1 MGAHPF
7 HRRSI
12 KICSKM
18 HNRKGAASDGNPKT
32 KSFLKIS
39 LLFLL
44 FAALV
49 AVVYSGILP
58 LSAQGVYPMKE
69 AALVERYADEN
80 GLDEALVYA
89 VMKTESDFDAE
100 AVSAAKAKGL
110 MQLTLPTFQW
120 LQSKTGETLEGDAL
134 FDKEVNV
141 RYGTLFL
148 RLLKEE
154 FGTTQEILAAYH
166 AGRGQVNRWLKDP
179 GVSQDGKTTR
189 QHPYPR
195 NRPLCQKGKRT
206 PCTATRIFII

>member
-1 MGAHPF
+1 MPAEL
-7 HRRSI
+7 
-12 KICSKM
+12 
-18 HNRKGAASDGNPKT
+18 SDE
-32 KSFLKIS
+32 
-39 LLFLL
+39 
-44 FAALV
+44 
-49 AVVYSGILP
+49 
-58 LSAQGVYPMKE
+58 E

-148 RLLKEE
+148 RLL
-154 FGTTQEILAAYH
+154 Q
-166 AGRGQVNRWLKDP
+166 
-179 GVSQDGKTTR
+179 
-189 QHPYPR
+189 PR
-195 NRPLCQKGKRT
+195 
-206 PCTATRIFII
+206 F

>member
-1 MGAHPF
+1 MET
-7 HRRSI
+7 
-12 KICSKM
+12 
-18 HNRKGAASDGNPKT
+18 RKQKA
-32 KSFLKIS
+32 FLKIS

-49 AVVYSGILP
+49 AVV
-58 LSAQGVYPMKE
+58 SAVSYRSLLKAFYPMKE

-179 GVSQDGKTTR
+179 GVSQDGKTLDSI
-189 QHPYPR
+189 PIPE
-195 NRPLCQKGKRT
+195 
-206 PCTATRIFII
+206 TAHYVKKVTNAMHRYQNLYHIGGTTS

>member
-1 MGAHPF
+1 MEKRKQKALF
-7 HRRSI
+7 
-12 KICSKM
+12 KI
-18 HNRKGAASDGNPKT
+18 G
-32 KSFLKIS
+32 

-49 AVVYSGILP
+49 ALVTAVTYRSMLK
-58 LSAQGVYPMKE
+58 AFYPMKE
-69 AALVERYADEN
+69 TALVERYAAEN
-80 GLDEALVYA
+80 GLDEALIYA
-89 VMKTESDFDAE
+89 VIKTESDFDPE

-120 LQSKTGETLEGDAL
+120 LQSKTGEKLSGDAL
-134 FDKEVNV
+134 FDKETNV

-179 GVSQDGKTTR
+179 DVSQDGKTLDQIPIPETAHYVKKVTNAINR
-189 QHPYPR
+189 YR
-195 NRPLCQKGKRT
+195 NLYHIGGTTQ
-206 PCTATRIFII
+206 

>member
-1 MGAHPF
+1 MEKRKQKALF
-7 HRRSI
+7 
-12 KICSKM
+12 KI
-18 HNRKGAASDGNPKT
+18 G
-32 KSFLKIS
+32 

-49 AVVYSGILP
+49 ALVTAVTYRSMLK
-58 LSAQGVYPMKE
+58 AFYPMKE
-69 AALVERYADEN
+69 TALVERYAAEN
-80 GLDEALVYA
+80 GLDEALIYA
-89 VMKTESDFDAE
+89 VIKTESNFDPE

-120 LQSKTGETLEGDAL
+120 LQSKTGEKLSGDAL
-134 FDKEVNV
+134 FDKETNV

-179 GVSQDGKTTR
+179 DVSQDGKTLDQIPIPETAHYVKKVTNAINR
-189 QHPYPR
+189 YR
-195 NRPLCQKGKRT
+195 NLYHIGGTTQ
-206 PCTATRIFII
+206 

>member
-1 MGAHPF
+1 MET
-7 HRRSI
+7 
-12 KICSKM
+12 
-18 HNRKGAASDGNPKT
+18 RKQKA
-32 KSFLKIS
+32 FLKIS

-49 AVVYSGILP
+49 AVVTAVSYRSL
-58 LSAQGVYPMKE
+58 LKAFYPMKE

-80 GLDEALVYA
+80 GLDEALVY
-89 VMKTESDFDAE
+89 AE

-154 FGTTQEILAAYH
+154 FGTTLEILAAYH

-179 GVSQDGKTTR
+179 GVSQDGKTLDSI
-189 QHPYPR
+189 PIPE
-195 NRPLCQKGKRT
+195 
-206 PCTATRIFII
+206 TAHSVKKVTNAMHRYQNLYHIGGTTS

>member
-1 MGAHPF
+1 MKPAVEKEWIRMEKRKQKALF
-7 HRRSI
+7 
-12 KICSKM
+12 KI
-18 HNRKGAASDGNPKT
+18 G
-32 KSFLKIS
+32 

-49 AVVYSGILP
+49 ALVTAVTYRSMLK
-58 LSAQGVYPMKE
+58 AFYPMKE
-69 AALVERYADEN
+69 TALVERYAAEN
-80 GLDEALVYA
+80 GLDEALIYA
-89 VMKTESDFDAE
+89 VIKTESNFDPE

-120 LQSKTGETLEGDAL
+120 LQSKTGEKLSGDAL
-134 FDKEVNV
+134 FDKETNV

-179 GVSQDGKTTR
+179 DVSQDGKTLDQIPIPETAHYVKKVTNAINR
-189 QHPYPR
+189 YR
-195 NRPLCQKGKRT
+195 NLYHIGGTTQ
-206 PCTATRIFII
+206 